1 MIERLFFPAWLGCC
15 CQKRLLG
22 SPGQIPEAEGHLRD
36 VPGAVPD
43 NDLPVQLVALDELA
57 GEELE
62 QEKSGNEIVEEFDQ
76 TGERDKENKRKEEIV
91 LFFCCLLILVGDSN
105 PVPHGSELDAYLE
118 RMPKSQRFQ

>member
-1 MIERLFFPAWLGCC
+1 MS
-15 CQKRLLG
+15 KRLLG

-62 QEKSGNEIVEEFDQ
+62 QEKSGKEIVEEFDQ
-76 TGERDKENKRKEEIV
+76 NWRKRQRLRKEE
-91 LFFCCLLILVGDSN
+91 
-105 PVPHGSELDAYLE
+105 
-118 RMPKSQRFQ
+118 R